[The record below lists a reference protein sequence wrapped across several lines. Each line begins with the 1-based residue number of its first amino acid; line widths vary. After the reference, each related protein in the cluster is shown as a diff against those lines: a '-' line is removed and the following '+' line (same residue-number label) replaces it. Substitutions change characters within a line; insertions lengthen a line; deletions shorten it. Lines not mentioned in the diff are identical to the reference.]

1 MPQKGHIRYEPAKI
15 GIFSQK
21 IHTFWRKILLF
32 LINNFINKKRGR
44 KINWI
49 SIC

>member
-15 GIFSQK
+15 GIFPK
-21 IHTFWRKILLF
+21 KFILFGEKILLF
-32 LINNFINKKRGR
+32 FINNFINKKRGR